1 MAQLIFKVWQL
12 NFKRVLPVYVCQNML
27 KNEIS
32 VHKFCPQS
40 LLKPSVVHFQ
50 GIAMKFWKIWMRF
63 KGHRWRNSFFNPPI
77 FSGVWMRFKGHRWRN
92 SFLNPSKKNFLAFEW
107 DLRDTDGATHFQGM
121 AMKFKSDFPIY
132 VCQNMLK
139 NEISIHKFC
148 PQSVF
153 KPSVVHFQGVAMIFF
168 EDLNGI

>member
-1 MAQLIFKVWQL
+1 MAQLI
-12 NFKRVLPVYVCQNML
+12 
-27 KNEIS
+27 
-32 VHKFCPQS
+32 
-40 LLKPSVVHFQ
+40 
-50 GIAMKFWKIWMRF
+50 
-63 KGHRWRNSFFNPPI
+63 
-77 FSGVWMRFKGHRWRN
+77 
-92 SFLNPSKKNFLAFEW
+92 LNPSEKTFLAFEW
-107 DLRDTDGATHFQGM
+107 DLRDIDGATHFQGM
-121 AMKFKSDFPIY
+121 ANEILKVFFQD